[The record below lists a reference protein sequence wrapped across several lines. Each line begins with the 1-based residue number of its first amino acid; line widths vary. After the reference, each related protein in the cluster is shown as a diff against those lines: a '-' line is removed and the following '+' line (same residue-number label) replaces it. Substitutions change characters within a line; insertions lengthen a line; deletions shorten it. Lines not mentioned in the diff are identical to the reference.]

1 MTVRAVGVTLQN
13 LVNIKDVSIQMTFFD
28 YEQHEEENK
37 TKLLIN
43 EINRKIKGAPL
54 KRASEVKN
62 GNK

>member
-1 MTVRAVGVTLQN
+1 
-13 LVNIKDVSIQMTFFD
+13 MTFFD